1 MEAIDMFDFE
11 KLSLEDRVRY
21 FISQRRETE
30 YWDFKQKWS
39 GKDKLLQLEFDKHAD
54 KLSSEEMTEEEK
66 SKLKKKI
73 ESTAKQAANEEF
85 HDLIKDIVCFTNTC
99 HDSNCYLVFGVTD
112 DYQIVGIDDA
122 NRLEQSRI
130 EDTFSSMVFANS
142 IRPEIDVESVIL
154 EGKELQVLT
163 IHNENQT
170 PIYLEKQFGAMR
182 PGCIYSR
189 HGDKN
194 TPNNG
199 NSTPGEIEKLWKK
212 RFKLLKT
219 SLDFVFENLN
229 NRDEWVEVEGNF
241 YNAYQPAYNIRIVDN
256 EESRGPEFYHF
267 AMINPHY
274 SYDDLSIN
282 YNETVLASFL
292 LTWLDSGRLRIP
304 VPEMGFVKEIY
315 PDPVQSVYRYYLED
329 SNRFKLFKFLYDPTD
344 YEQRYS
350 FDSLA
355 EVFLFYRSDNE
366 RRSFEHWINGLSS
379 EIKKSVDSNKE
390 HCFVNSNNPLE
401 VETDVHKL
409 ALGKT
414 LNQYLNDF
422 RDQEN
427 YLELVEQAINL

>member
-142 IRPEIDVESVIL
+142 IRPEIDVESIIL

-355 EVFLFYRSDNE
+355 EVFFVL
-366 RRSFEHWINGLSS
+366 SF
-379 EIKKSVDSNKE
+379 
-390 HCFVNSNNPLE
+390 
-401 VETDVHKL
+401 
-409 ALGKT
+409 
-414 LNQYLNDF
+414 
-422 RDQEN
+422 
-427 YLELVEQAINL
+427 